1 MMKPF
6 TSVTAHAPHSSVYPS
21 CNVKR
26 SVIALDRE
34 ISFPFFSLH
43 KMRMGSEKV
52 EVWCHVQGHPT
63 LEGKMYITGHCA
75 GIIPIIIPPPLKK
88 TQTFN
93 LI

>member
-34 ISFPFFSLH
+34 ISFPFSPFT
-43 KMRMGSEKV
+43 R
-52 EVWCHVQGHPT
+52 
-63 LEGKMYITGHCA
+63 
-75 GIIPIIIPPPLKK
+75 
-88 TQTFN
+88 
-93 LI
+93 